1 MILTVKVLVAGCGWL
16 GRSVVRALVARGD
29 RPIALR
35 RDPASAGRLEEIGA
49 VPLVADLSRP
59 EAVEQLPG
67 DVDAVVACLAPTG
80 ARGAEAYE
88 RTYIGAVRT
97 LLDAYAPRGLRSF
110 VYTSSTGVFGQTD
123 GRQVDEHTPPQP
135 ASETA
140 HVLVRAER
148 QVLTRLGGHAL
159 PASVV
164 RLSGLYGPG
173 RFGVIDRVRSGRLA
187 LGPGDGAWMNFCH
200 RTDATRA
207 VVAALDRGRA
217 GEIYHASD
225 ACPVRRRDLI
235 RWVAEQF
242 GFDPSR
248 SDAGEGGSGGANR
261 RVDASWSRER
271 LGIDLAYP
279 SFREGLGQAPTGP
292 S

>member
-16 GRSVVRALVARGD
+16 GRSVVRALTARGD
-29 RPIALR
+29 RVIGVR
-35 RDPASAGRLEEIGA
+35 RDPAAANQLTEIGA

-59 EAVEQLPG
+59 ETVERLPS
-67 DVDAVVACLAPTG
+67 DIDAVVACLAPAG
-80 ARGAEAYE
+80 VRGPEAYE
-88 RTYIGAVRT
+88 RTYVGAVRT
-97 LLDAYAPRGLRSF
+97 LLDGYASRGLRSF
-110 VYTSSTGVFGQTD
+110 VYTSSTGIFGQSD
-123 GRQVDEHTPPQP
+123 GGEVDEHTAPQP

-140 HVLVRAER
+140 RVLVRAER
-148 QVLTRLGGHAL
+148 QVLTRVDERSL
-159 PASVV
+159 PTSVV

-187 LGPGDGAWMNFCH
+187 LGPGDDAWMNFCH

-207 VVAALDRGRA
+207 VVAALDRGSA

-235 RWVAEQF
+235 HWVAEHF
-242 GFDPSR
+242 GFTPMRDG
-248 SDAGEGGSGGANR
+248 AGEGGRGGANR

-271 LGIDLAYP
+271 LRIALAYP
-279 SFREGLGQAPTGP
+279 SFREGLSEAPRG
-292 S
+292 SS